1 MQRNSLLIYFS
12 PALHTHVRIQT
23 EGLAL
28 SANRPK
34 RGTVAPENG
43 DVSRIPKAIGRIE
56 PELLSASMNR

>member
-28 SANRPK
+28 SGQPAFLTRQRWSP
-34 RGTVAPENG
+34 GNG
-43 DVSRIPKAIGRIE
+43 DVSREIG
-56 PELLSASMNR
+56 